1 VRRTATAKSRLLIGT
16 ILTVGLIGAVSARA
30 QTVGPADT
38 TPPSIEYGP
47 LYSAVEL
54 APVFTDS
61 KTFPDLVPNTS
72 PASIVAAYQAAKGTA
87 NFDLDVFVA
96 ANFTGPTPAG
106 PNVTAAAHG
115 TKLLDYI
122 ASLWPVLTQSG
133 ATVPASSTLLP
144 LPYPY
149 VVPGGRF
156 REDYYWDSYF
166 TILGL
171 EGDGQTALADDLIGD
186 FAYQID
192 HYGFIPNGNR
202 SYYLSRSQPP
212 FFALM
217 VDAAAK
223 ADGIG
228 AYRRYLPEML
238 AEYRFWMQGEAGLTP
253 GTAAR
258 NVVMLADGTV
268 LNRYW
273 DARDVPRDES
283 YLEDVQTA
291 AGTSRPSAGLYR
303 NLRATAESGW
313 DFSSRWLGDQMTL
326 KTDRALDIVPPDLN
340 SLLEHLEA
348 TIAYAYLL
356 QGDLADAAVYAGKAV
371 KRAIAIDTILWDP
384 DLGAFSDY
392 LWREGRSTGE
402 LSAATLY
409 PLYLGVASIPQALRV
424 GVAVRTKLLAVGGL
438 ETTLVD
444 SGQQWDMPNGWAP
457 LQWIAVQGLRNYG
470 MGTLAHTLASRWVAK
485 NIAGYEGFGELVE
498 KYNVTTT
505 NGDQGAGGEYA
516 TQVGF
521 GWTNGVLVALT
532 NQYPDLKAAAAAAA
546 AP

>member
-1 VRRTATAKSRLLIGT
+1 MRHKNGFSALRAVTLGAMAVASAASAK
-16 ILTVGLIGAVSARA
+16 A
-30 QTVGPADT
+30 QTVGPDDPV
-38 TPPSIEYGP
+38 PPSIEYGA

-54 APVFTDS
+54 AGVFSDS
-61 KTFPDLVPNTS
+61 KTFPDLVANGTPT
-72 PASIVAAYQAAKGTA
+72 SIVSAFEAMREAPDFNLAT
-87 NFDLDVFVA
+87 FVA

-106 PNVTAAAHG
+106 PSVTAAPKG
-115 TKLLDYI
+115 TGLLAYI
-122 ASLWPVLTQSG
+122 AGLWPVLTQTTTS
-133 ATVPASSTLLP
+133 VPAYSTLLP

-171 EGDGQTALADDLIGD
+171 EGDGQALLARDLIGD
-186 FAYQID
+186 FAFQID
-192 HYGFIPNGNR
+192 KYGFIPNGNR

-217 VDAAAK
+217 VDLVAQ
-223 ADGIG
+223 ADGVG
-228 AYRRYLPEML
+228 TYVKYLPEML
-238 AEYRFWMQGEAGLTP
+238 AEYAYWMQGADALAP
-253 GTAAR
+253 GTATR
-258 NVVMLADGTV
+258 NAVKLADGTV

-291 AGTSRPSAGLYR
+291 STASRAPSVVYR

-313 DFSSRWLGDQMTL
+313 DFSSRWLADGMTL
-326 KTDRALDIVPPDLN
+326 QTDRALDIVPPDLN
-340 SLLEHLEA
+340 SLLDHLEA
-348 TIAYAYLL
+348 TIGFAYVLK
-356 QGDLADAAVYAGKAV
+356 GDLADAQTYYRRAVTRG
-371 KRAIAIDTILWDP
+371 IAIDTKLYDSH
-384 DLGAFSDY
+384 LGAFSDY
-392 LWREGRSTGE
+392 LWQEGRTTGA

-409 PLYLGVASIPQALRV
+409 PLYLGIASIPQALSV
-424 GVAVRTKLLAVGGL
+424 GNVVQTRLLDVGGL
-438 ETTLVD
+438 EATLVD
-444 SGQQWDMPNGWAP
+444 SGQQWDKPNGWAP

-470 MGTLAHTLASRWVAK
+470 MATLAHTLASRWVAK
-485 NIAGYEGFGELVE
+485 NIAGYEQFGELVE

-505 NGDQGAGGEYA
+505 NGDSGAGGEYA

-532 NQYPDLKAAAAAAA
+532 NEYPDLKAEAARAA